1 MGPSFVQV
9 GDKYRADPTAA
20 GKLFER
26 VKNGSNGTWGP
37 IPMPPQGHVKDDD
50 VKALV
55 QWILAGAK

>member
-1 MGPSFVQV
+1 
-9 GDKYRADPTAA
+9 
-20 GKLFER
+20 LFEK
-26 VKNGSNGTWGP
+26 VKNGSSGAWGP